1 MADALERILRPRVVF
16 GTLAVVMLVIFGLMP
31 GEIDPEATGS
41 LSSLDYRPGGV
52 RGWYEGS
59 QRLGWKVRRNEGRYR
74 GTIDT
79 TKVYVVLAPDV
90 TPTAGEVGSLLAAV
104 RHGAG
109 LVVSAER
116 GTPIADSLHLYSD
129 QFQWGGFP
137 VVGGRL
143 DGGAPRGEQGDAGDA
158 DDAGDAADEGGGYAP
173 SAADTSLPDDTITA
187 RARRRGLPPV
197 LAAYTGK
204 VRRMLRSTRPLPP
217 DTVGFLNV
225 FGIRNQLQPTTS
237 PAVLGMRKG
246 RGRIVVLSDPYILRN
261 QLLDGDELVILP
273 QRILE
278 WAAPSPE
285 ATIEFDEYHH
295 GQGRHG
301 NPMRVIGRALGE
313 SPPGRMALQLAAA
326 GLVLLV
332 ASGTR
337 AIPPRSRARFERRS
351 PLEHVGALSRAYAQA
366 GATRLAARR
375 LIHGIRRRHGS
386 AQRSGDDE
394 TFLRRVADR
403 HPAIRGNVE
412 RLIAATKQPLP
423 PREFTL
429 LADDIDTIERSLTT

>member
-1 MADALERILRPRVVF
+1 MRSRFRSCSAMADTLERLLRPRVVF
-16 GTLAVVMLVIFGLMP
+16 GALALVVLVILALLP
-31 GEIDPEATGS
+31 EDIDPETTGS

-59 QRLGWKVRRNEGRYR
+59 QRLGWKVRRNETRYR
-74 GTIDT
+74 ATLDT
-79 TKVYVVLAPDV
+79 TKVFVVLDPDIP
-90 TPTAGEVGSLLAAV
+90 PTAAEVGALLAAV
-104 RHGAG
+104 RGGAG
-109 LVVSAER
+109 LIVSADR
-116 GTPIADSLHLYSD
+116 GTPLADSLHVYSD
-129 QFQWGGFP
+129 QFQWGGYP

-143 DGGAPRGEQGDAGDA
+143 GAEPVSE
-158 DDAGDAADEGGGYAP
+158 DDESEGGYEP
-173 SAADTSLPDDTITA
+173 TAADTALSDDTITA
-187 RARRRGLPPV
+187 RAQRRGLPPQ

-204 VRRMLRSTRPLPP
+204 VRRMLRASRPLPP
-217 DTVGFLNV
+217 DTVPFLTV
-225 FGIRNQLQPTTS
+225 FGIRNQVQPTTS
-237 PAVLGMRKG
+237 PAVLGLARG

-261 QLLDGDELVILP
+261 QLLGDEELVVLP

-278 WAAPSPE
+278 WVAPS
-285 ATIEFDEYHH
+285 ASAVVEFDEYHH

-301 NPMRVIGRALGE
+301 SPIRVVRRALSE
-313 SPPGRMALQLAAA
+313 TPPGRMALQLAAA

-337 AIPPRSRARFERRS
+337 PIQPRSRARFERRS

-375 LIHGIRRRHGS
+375 LVHGIRRRHGS

-394 TFLRRVADR
+394 AFLRRLADR
-403 HPAIRGNVE
+403 HPPIRANVE
-412 RLIAATKQPLP
+412 RLVAATKQPLS

-429 LADDIDTIERSLTT
+429 LADDIDTIERTLTT